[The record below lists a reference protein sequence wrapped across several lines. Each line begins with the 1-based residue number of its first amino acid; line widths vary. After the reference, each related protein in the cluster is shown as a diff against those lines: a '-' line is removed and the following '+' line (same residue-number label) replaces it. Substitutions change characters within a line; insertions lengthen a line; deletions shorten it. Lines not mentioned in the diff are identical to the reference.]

1 MWAIAKAAMPSVP
14 MQDAVWLQEY
24 DAYYYNQD
32 GNRPLPVLRVRYAD
46 ADSTWLYLDPS
57 LGTMMK
63 QDRGA
68 RWNRW
73 LYHGLHSLDFPFL
86 YYERPL
92 WDIVVIALS
101 IGGLAL
107 SATTLVPAWR
117 RLRRHARRLPGRLPL
132 EGALP
137 AAQPRPTGV
146 VQPNKP

>member
-1 MWAIAKAAMPSVP
+1 M
-14 MQDAVWLQEY
+14 
-24 DAYYYNQD
+24 
-32 GNRPLPVLRVRYAD
+32 LRVRYAD

-73 LYHGLHSLDFPFL
+73 LYHRLHSLDFPLL